1 MVHDLERSSNAA
13 DRLLRESRLDWIAEG
28 KSRLWKNSLRLSQL
42 ANGLILAVAI
52 LFLIWRGWALWAA
65 FVAAAFTVVAM
76 WIFARWMGRREQQLC
91 RHIAYL
97 AKHRRTC
104 ANCDYALYD
113 LISHR
118 CPECGTPFD
127 PDDTRHILRSETV
140 RLYSS
145 RARATSG
152 ITIVFVLV
160 WVSAMVQREAWW
172 VHLLLFLG
180 LLGAFH
186 GLYFLWH
193 YGNRAPS
200 NPRCTKCDTV
210 LCECRGTLPASCPEC
225 DRALTYGTVFI
236 RPDVRFLSD
245 RRIASVQYRSLMM
258 RWVFLL
264 AVCGG
269 LTVLTN
275 IDLIR
280 FSRRIFGGGQA
291 MGMLSIVLPVLV
303 WVMVSTAVFRNRAK
317 SLQRQLKQLVSRIAP
332 ACGHCDGDLSE
343 VPVGQ
348 ACPGCRRPVQ
358 DRWIVG

>member
-1 MVHDLERSSNAA
+1 MAHDSDRHSDAA
-13 DRLLRESRLDWIAEG
+13 ARLLRETRLDRIAEG

-65 FVAAAFTVVAM
+65 FVAAAYTVVAM
-76 WIFARWMGRREQQLC
+76 WVFARWMGRREQQLC

-104 ANCDYALYD
+104 PNCDYALHD
-113 LISHR
+113 LVSRR

-145 RARATSG
+145 QARAISG

-160 WVSAMVQREAWW
+160 WVSGMVQREAWW

-180 LLGAFH
+180 LLVAFH

-193 YGNRAPS
+193 LENRSPS
-200 NPRCTKCDTV
+200 NPRCTECGAV
-210 LCECRGTLPASCPEC
+210 LCECRGILPASCPEC
-225 DRALTYGTVFI
+225 DRALTYGAVFI

-245 RRIASVQYRSLMM
+245 RRIGSVQYRSLMM

-269 LTVLTN
+269 LTVLTH
-275 IDLIR
+275 IDMIQLAR
-280 FSRRIFGGGQA
+280 LVFGGGQT
-291 MGMLSIVLPVLV
+291 MSVLSAVLLVLV
-303 WVMVSTAVFRNRAK
+303 WVVVSTAVFRNRAK
-317 SLQRQLKQLVSRIAP
+317 SLHRRLKRLVSRISP
-332 ACGHCDGDLSE
+332 TCGHCDGDLSE

-348 ACPGCRRPVQ
+348 ACPGCHRPVQ